1 MAIKKVDK
9 FLNNNESL
17 PVNITI
23 DYTPDQV
30 LEMQKCMDDVIYF
43 AENYFVI
50 VHLDKGR
57 QKIKL
62 FDAQKRAI
70 TSIIDNKRTIICAS
84 RQIGKALALDTPI
97 PTPDGWKTMGE
108 LKDGDSVFDENG
120 KSCTVIKAHD
130 VRVDRNCFEI
140 TFSNGE
146 KIIADESHEWFT
158 QTRNERKR
166 EIIGTKKTT
175 LDIFN
180 TLTVGQT
187 IKEPKHR
194 IFFNSSVEYGTKE
207 QTIDPYLLGYWLG
220 DGFSAGSRI
229 IVGKQDI
236 ENVLTNFEFISNKT
250 ITFIPKKN
258 AFHINILKD
267 QNNISFKSKLEK
279 LNLLNNKH
287 IPNNYIQ
294 GDRSQRLEI
303 LKGLM
308 DSDGYCNSKGVCQF
322 YTIKLQLAENV
333 KELLYSLGIQCSLTS
348 KIPTIKGK
356 PCNEVF
362 MVTFSTDEIVFKL
375 DRKAKRQKQNIDKK
389 TNRNRFIYIKDV
401 KKVDSVP
408 VRCISVN
415 SKSNLFLC
423 GKTFIPTSNSTLM
436 TIVCLWHVI
445 FKKDYQV
452 AILANKED
460 QAKEILER
468 IKLAYEELPNWLKT
482 GVSEFTKEV
491 LKLVNGSK
499 IFVSTTS
506 ESGIRGK
513 SVNML
518 FVDEF
523 AHIASQIAEPFFKS
537 VMPTISSS
545 KSAKIV
551 LISCVTK
558 DTHVIT
564 EDGIC
569 QIEEFIDEDKEKGY
583 YISPY
588 KVLGKNK
595 TRTGNIMFNSGES
608 EIYQIISQS
617 SQLKGSPE
625 HKLLSCKNRK
635 YGWHKMSELSA
646 GDFIAI
652 QYGNEIWGKD
662 DKIDFVPSISNKL
675 KNIFYPKEI
684 TPELAYLM
692 GLYISEGSCYKKYVN
707 GKFIGG
713 SVTLTCGDNLHNA
726 IINAN
731 LTYTKTENDDLH
743 YNISSKNFIEFL
755 EYIGFD
761 LSKKAP
767 EKVIPKRLLK
777 MSREN
782 IIQLLRGIFDGDGSA
797 ICDGRVNIS
806 SSSKI
811 LIEQI
816 KILLLNFGIMCEYS
830 EGITPPTKKAK
841 VSSKFFRIIM
851 NGINAQN
858 YYKKI
863 GFNFSRKQEILEKH
877 YKNKK
882 LIINNMDNIP
892 FVQSMLKND
901 FRKVKKKYLSKGF
914 VNSFYENAPIS
925 RHRLLQFK
933 KTYGFTNNLL
943 NEIVDDNIRWEKI
956 KSNNIIGKE
965 NVYDFSLP
973 NQNETD
979 PYDWNHSV
987 IYNGIIGH
995 QTPKGAEGKFY
1006 EIFRDAEKA
1015 STNGK
1020 KSGWTAVRIHY
1031 SEVPGRDEEWKKEE
1045 LASINYDMDTWRQEY
1060 EIEFLENGTSALNQG
1075 VIERMKGECYPAEFS
1090 FDEGE
1095 YLIWKE
1101 PEANRI
1107 ISIGVDVAEG
1117 VGQDYTIAIV
1127 MDITDLDNIELCA
1140 IFASNKMQPWIF
1152 AEKLNQI
1159 ARSWGRPF
1167 LCIERNKEGGQVIDA
1182 MMNVHNYDNIVHY
1195 SMKNDKRNVYQNP
1208 GIFCHQNSKYTGIQ
1222 NMKYFVE
1229 NKQSVKIYDI
1239 NTIREFETFV
1249 RKINRTWGA
1258 KKGFNDDRVM
1268 ALVWALVLLEKDIAE
1283 KYLDIIEYDE
1293 AGKPS
1298 VISDPNQ
1305 HLANAGM
1312 VSLLNESRPI
1322 RDIGAAKEYN
1332 VFFNYNHQ
1340 EKINIPQ
1347 KYQDMLENSTWEF
1360 V

>member
-17 PVNITI
+17 PINITI
-23 DYTPDQV
+23 DYTPEQAI
-30 LEMQKCMDDVIYF
+30 EMQKCMDDVIYF
-43 AENYFVI
+43 AEHFFVI

-62 FDAQKRAI
+62 FDAQKKAI
-70 TSIIDNKRTIICAS
+70 RSIIENKRTIICAS
-84 RQIGKALALDTPI
+84 RQIGKPLAIDTII
-97 PTPDGWKTMGE
+97 PTPDGYKTMGE
-108 LKDGDSVFDENG
+108 LQDGDFVLDWSGNPTRV
-120 KSCTVIKAHD
+120 VKAHPISD
-130 VRVDRNCFEI
+130 EINCYEL

-146 KIIADESHEWFT
+146 KLVAGEEHEWFT
-158 QTRNERKR
+158 KTPAEEK
-166 EIIGTKKTT
+166 GSVKTT
-175 LDIFN
+175 IEIYNSLYDKKGNKNHIIPLKDKN
-180 TLTVGQT
+180 TI
-187 IKEPKHR
+187 IKY
-194 IFFNSSVEYGTKE
+194 V
-207 QTIDPYLLGYWLG
+207 TID
-220 DGFSAGSRI
+220 S
-229 IVGKQDI
+229 
-236 ENVLTNFEFISNKT
+236 
-250 ITFIPKKN
+250 
-258 AFHINILKD
+258 
-267 QNNISFKSKLEK
+267 
-279 LNLLNNKH
+279 
-287 IPNNYIQ
+287 
-294 GDRSQRLEI
+294 
-303 LKGLM
+303 
-308 DSDGYCNSKGVCQF
+308 
-322 YTIKLQLAENV
+322 
-333 KELLYSLGIQCSLTS
+333 
-348 KIPTIKGK
+348 
-356 PCNEVF
+356 
-362 MVTFSTDEIVFKL
+362 
-375 DRKAKRQKQNIDKK
+375 
-389 TNRNRFIYIKDV
+389 V
-401 KKVDSVP
+401 KKVEKVP
-408 VRCISVN
+408 VRCISVDN
-415 SKSNLFLC
+415 PEHMFLA
-423 GKTFIPTSNSTLM
+423 GKKRIPTHNSTLM
-436 TIVCLWHVI
+436 TIVCLWYVI
-445 FKKDYQV
+445 FRKDFQV

-558 DTHVIT
+558 DTHVVT
-564 EDGIC
+564 EEGIF
-569 QIEEFIDEDKEKGY
+569 QLDEFINEEKEKGY
-583 YISPY
+583 YIPPY

-608 EIYQIISQS
+608 EIYQIVSQS

-625 HKLLSCKNRK
+625 HKLFSCKNGE
-635 YGWHKMSELSA
+635 YGWHKLSELSA
-646 GDFIAI
+646 GDYIAI
-652 QYGNEIWGKD
+652 QHGNEIWGKN
-662 DKIDFVPSISNKL
+662 DKIDFIPSVSNKL
-675 KNIFYPKEI
+675 KNIFCPKEI
-684 TPELAYLM
+684 TPELAYLI
-692 GLYISEGSCYKKYVN
+692 GLYIAEGSCYKKFVD

-713 SVTLTCGDNLHNA
+713 SVTLTCGDNLHDAITNA
-726 IINAN
+726 K
-731 LTYTKTENDDLH
+731 LTYTKTKNDDLH

-777 MSREN
+777 MSRGN

-797 ICDGRVNIS
+797 VRDGRVNIS
-806 SSSKI
+806 LSSKK

-830 EGITPPTKKAK
+830 EGITPPTERVK
-841 VSSKFFRIIM
+841 VSSKFFRIVM
-851 NGINAQN
+851 NGANAQN
-858 YYKKI
+858 YYNRI
-863 GFNFSRKQEILEKH
+863 GFNFSRKQQILEKH
-877 YKNKK
+877 YKNRKP
-882 LIINNMDNIP
+882 IINNMDNVP
-892 FVQSMLKND
+892 FVSSMLRDD
-901 FRKVKKKYLSKGF
+901 FRKVKKKNLSKAL

-943 NEIVDDNIRWEKI
+943 NEIVDDNIRWEKV

-973 NQNETD
+973 NLDETD

-987 IYNGIIGH
+987 IYNGILGH
-995 QTPKGAEGKFY
+995 QTPKGATGKFY

-1015 STNGK
+1015 AATNK
-1020 KSGWTAVRIHY
+1020 KSGWSPVKIHY
-1031 SEVPGRDEEWKKEE
+1031 SEVPGRDENWKKEE
-1045 LASINYDMDTWRQEY
+1045 LSSINYDMDTWRQEY
-1060 EIEFLENGTSALNQG
+1060 EIEFLEDGTAALNQM
-1075 VIERMKGECYPAEFS
+1075 VIDRMKGECYPAEFS
-1090 FDEGE
+1090 FDDGI
-1095 YLIWKE
+1095 YLIWKQPE
-1101 PEANRI
+1101 PNRI

-1117 VGQDYTIAIV
+1117 VGQDFTIAIIL
-1127 MDITDLDNIELCA
+1127 DLTDLNNIEQCGV
-1140 IFASNKMQPWIF
+1140 FACNKMQPWIF

-1182 MMNVHNYDNIVHY
+1182 LMNVHNYDNIVHY
-1195 SMKNDKRNVYQNP
+1195 SMKNDKRNVYQSP

-1229 NKQSVKIYDI
+1229 NKQSVVLRDI
-1239 NTIREFETFV
+1239 NTVREFETFI
-1249 RKINRTWGA
+1249 RKVNRTWGA

-1283 KYLDIIEYDE
+1283 KYLDVIEYDE
-1293 AGKPS
+1293 AGKPL
-1298 VISDPNQ
+1298 VVLDPNQ
-1305 HLANAGM
+1305 NLSNSGITNLLAENK
-1312 VSLLNESRPI
+1312 PI
-1322 RDIGAAKEYN
+1322 RDIGGGKEYN
-1332 VFFNYNHQ
+1332 AFFNYYHS
-1340 EKINIPQ
+1340 EKVSIPE
-1347 KYQDMLENSTWEF
+1347 KYQDMLENSSWEF
-1360 V
+1360 I